1 MLTMLFEK
9 LFGTLPSGDRM
20 VKSLPSSVEGL
31 GSVPGQETKI
41 PTCHAVWSKK
51 KKERKYCRND
61 VLSPKRR
68 SEELLLLST
77 RHQQGTSHLHPR
89 LSGLRTLLAR
99 DCQCLG
105 AHPCQGRMLPASV

>member
-9 LFGTLPSGDRM
+9 LFGNLPGGDRM

-51 KKERKYCRND
+51 KKKKEK
-61 VLSPKRR
+61 VL
-68 SEELLLLST
+68 
-77 RHQQGTSHLHPR
+77 
-89 LSGLRTLLAR
+89 
-99 DCQCLG
+99 
-105 AHPCQGRMLPASV
+105 